1 MNPRN
6 PELRQLSRARYSGE
20 DVAQIRDLLIKGG
33 TLSFPALPNGLFSA
47 ASVNQHAA
55 HTGYQAVWV
64 RDNVY
69 VAYSLFANGETGKAA
84 ATVLALADHFERQA
98 SRFDAVI
105 ADPSRAAD
113 PMNRPH
119 VKFNGDPVGEVDT
132 WPHDQNDALGYFLW
146 IFSRMAR
153 LGLVPVSQSHAAVI
167 AHFPEY
173 FRAIRFWSDEDSG
186 HWEEARK
193 NSASSIGVVCA
204 GLRELNALLD
214 SNRSSRLH
222 TLISRELVESL
233 LESGLN
239 RLNQILPA
247 ECIQDP
253 PRARR
258 YDAALLFLAW
268 PLEIVDREMTD
279 RIVQDVRFNLQ
290 GDYGI
295 RRYLGDSFWCSNY
308 LTNLTA
314 EDRTRDF
321 SRDLSSRDRFFE
333 PGMEAQWCIF
343 DPIVSVVFGLR
354 YLSTG
359 DAQWLL
365 LQTEHFNRALNQIT
379 AGLRCPELWHWETGP
394 DGCAV
399 LETSEATPL
408 LWTQANLWL
417 ALSHM
422 ERSARRA
429 ERSARG

>member
-1 MNPRN
+1 MYPRN

-20 DVAQIRDLLIKGG
+20 DLAQIRELLIKRG
-33 TLSFPALPNGLFSA
+33 TLSFPALPNGLYSA
-47 ASVNQHAA
+47 ASVSQHAA

-69 VAYSLFANGETGKAA
+69 VAYSLLANGEAGKAA
-84 ATVLALADHFERQA
+84 ATVLALADHFQRQA
-98 SRFDAVI
+98 GRFNAII
-105 ADPSRAAD
+105 ADPSQAAN
-113 PMNRPH
+113 PVNRPH
-119 VKFNGDPVGEVDT
+119 VKFNGYPIGEIDT

-146 IFSRMAR
+146 IFCRMAR
-153 LGLVPVSQSHAAVI
+153 LDLIPLSQSHAAVI
-167 AHFPEY
+167 AHFPLY

-193 NSASSIGVVCA
+193 NSASSIGAVCA

-214 SNRSSRLH
+214 SGQGSRLH
-222 TLISRELVESL
+222 NGVSRELVESL
-233 LESGLN
+233 LESGMN

-268 PLEIVDREMTD
+268 PLEIVDQEMAD
-279 RIVQDVRFNLQ
+279 RIVQDVRLNLQ

-308 LTNLTA
+308 LTNLRA

-321 SRDLSSRDRFFE
+321 SMDLSSRDRFFE
-333 PGMEAQWCIF
+333 PGTEAQWCIF
-343 DPIVSVVFGLR
+343 DPIVSVVFGQR
-354 YLSTG
+354 YLNTG
-359 DAQWLL
+359 DAPWLL

-379 AGLRCPELWHWETGP
+379 ADLRCPELWHWETGP
-394 DGCAV
+394 DGGAV

-408 LWTQANLWL
+408 LWTEANLWL
-417 ALSHM
+417 ALSQM
-422 ERSARRA
+422 ESSAKHA

>member
-1 MNPRN
+1 
-6 PELRQLSRARYSGE
+6 
-20 DVAQIRDLLIKGG
+20 
-33 TLSFPALPNGLFSA
+33 
-47 ASVNQHAA
+47 
-55 HTGYQAVWV
+55 
-64 RDNVY
+64 
-69 VAYSLFANGETGKAA
+69 
-84 ATVLALADHFERQA
+84 
-98 SRFDAVI
+98 
-105 ADPSRAAD
+105 
-113 PMNRPH
+113 
-119 VKFNGDPVGEVDT
+119 
-132 WPHDQNDALGYFLW
+132 
-146 IFSRMAR
+146 
-153 LGLVPVSQSHAAVI
+153 
-167 AHFPEY
+167 
-173 FRAIRFWSDEDSG
+173 
-186 HWEEARK
+186 
-193 NSASSIGVVCA
+193 
-204 GLRELNALLD
+204 
-214 SNRSSRLH
+214 
-222 TLISRELVESL
+222 
-233 LESGLN
+233 
-239 RLNQILPA
+239 
-247 ECIQDP
+247 
-253 PRARR
+253 
-258 YDAALLFLAW
+258 
-268 PLEIVDREMTD
+268 MTD

-379 AGLRCPELWHWETGP
+379 GGLRCRELWHWETGP